1 MISVTDSLP
10 LTFCPLSAGVLL
22 WVPLSPGHHRLGGSA
37 LAQCYSQLGDCSPD
51 LDQPELLTACFNTTQ
66 QLIHGQFAQGKHLP
80 ATEREKVGIELYW
93 EQSFLQC
100 FCFFFPPFQFCLN
113 IPLNSYCTATA
124 LHCDERAT

>member
-66 QLIHGQFAQGKHLP
+66 KLIHSQFAHLP
-80 ATEREKVGIELYW
+80 ATEKGKSWHQIILGAKFSSV
-93 EQSFLQC
+93 
-100 FCFFFPPFQFCLN
+100 CFFFCPPPFQFCLN
-113 IPLNSYCTATA
+113 IPLNSYCTVTA

>member
-66 QLIHGQFAQGKHLP
+66 KLIHGQFAQGKHLP
-80 ATEREKVGIELYW
+80 ATERGKSWHRIILGAKFSSVW
-93 EQSFLQC
+93 
-100 FCFFFPPFQFCLN
+100 FFFFFFLSTPPLSVLFKYSFKFL
-113 IPLNSYCTATA
+113 LHSHSSA
-124 LHCDERAT
+124 L

>member
-66 QLIHGQFAQGKHLP
+66 KLIHGQFAQGKHLP

-93 EQSFLQC
+93 EQSFLQW
-100 FCFFFPPFQFCLN
+100 FFSFV
-113 IPLNSYCTATA
+113 
-124 LHCDERAT
+124 